1 MLEIAITDLHMLL
14 GSQFHARRKLL
25 QVCLVAKVSPCQ
37 GYNAKYMMAI
47 NISSAYS
54 MVCLV
59 RCLYENRDFYF
70 HAPGSLV
77 VLSFPQPLNFS
88 SVLPSL

>member
-14 GSQFHARRKLL
+14 GSQFHARGKLL
-25 QVCLVAKVSPCQ
+25 HVCLVAKVSPCQ

-47 NISSAYS
+47 NIFSAYS

-59 RCLYENRDFYF
+59 RCIYENMTYDF
-70 HAPGSLV
+70 L
-77 VLSFPQPLNFS
+77 
-88 SVLPSL
+88 